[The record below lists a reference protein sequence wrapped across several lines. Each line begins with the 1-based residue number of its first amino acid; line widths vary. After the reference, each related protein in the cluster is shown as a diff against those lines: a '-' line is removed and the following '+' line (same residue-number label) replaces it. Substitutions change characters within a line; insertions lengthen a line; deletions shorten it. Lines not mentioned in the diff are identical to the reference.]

1 MTGNTQQVLMWLFD
15 MDKDAVWD
23 IEPHKEKRR
32 LTQNAYY
39 WVLLEKI
46 AIKTRVPKVKLHN
59 INLRHLG
66 LIERVGDKPV
76 YILLEDTE
84 EVEEQTLLTTTYHLS
99 PRSKT
104 KHGNDGKTYRWYV
117 MLRGSSSF
125 TVSEMQALVE
135 LAVQDAT
142 AQGIEVLTPNELEH
156 MREIEKE
163 HERRVEKR

>member
-15 MDKDAVWD
+15 MDKEAVWD

-104 KHGNDGKTYRWYV
+104 KQGNDGKTYRWYV

>member
-66 LIERVGDKPV
+66 LIERVGERPV

-84 EVEEQTLLTTTYHLS
+84 EVEEQTLLATTYHLS
-99 PRSKT
+99 PRSET
-104 KHGNDGKTYRWYV
+104 KQGNDGKTYRWYV